1 MFSFYSIYIYIAL
14 IAALI
19 GFRKKVNSSSPPIF
33 LDEVQPSIAVI
44 SSDFDSQ
51 YGHPHDEVLER
62 FADYGIETYWTG
74 VHGTIVIRSD
84 GQSLDVEPEVHETTD
99 PTELLEMKP
108 DDETDSMGI
117 HPVTVMRG
125 VA

>member
-1 MFSFYSIYIYIAL
+1 MKFSL
-14 IAALI
+14 
-19 GFRKKVNSSSPPIF
+19 
-33 LDEVQPSIAVI
+33 SIAVI

-51 YGHPHDEVLER
+51 YGHPHDEVLQR
-62 FADYGIETYWTG
+62 FADRGYEMYWTG

-84 GQSLDVEPEVHETTD
+84 GQSLNVEPEIDETTD
-99 PTELLEMKP
+99 PAELLEMKP
-108 DDETDSMGI
+108 DGEADSMGI